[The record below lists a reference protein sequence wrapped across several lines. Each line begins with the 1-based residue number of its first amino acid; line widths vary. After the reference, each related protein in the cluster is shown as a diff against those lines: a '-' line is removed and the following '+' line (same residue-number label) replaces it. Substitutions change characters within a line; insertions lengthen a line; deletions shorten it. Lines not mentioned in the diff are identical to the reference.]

1 LIGIA
6 SSGTVLF
13 PPAPGGGTE
22 VTHGYKGKGSLL
34 HLLVDAKGSCLAMTS
49 TGANGNERKELLGL
63 IERVKGLAGK
73 QEMIV
78 VEADKGY
85 DSGELRQELL
95 NRGFFSLIPWR
106 KNVKGAPTIKEVA
119 AEFGLKPIR
128 WVVERTHSWIKRKY
142 RRLMVRW
149 ERKSEIWNAMTQLA
163 LIMEWVKNLLR

>member
-1 LIGIA
+1 MIGTA
-6 SSGTVLF
+6 LLGTVLF
-13 PPAPGGGTE
+13 PPAPGGGSE

-34 HLLVDAKGSCLAMTS
+34 HLLVDAKGSCLGITS
-49 TGANGNERKELLGL
+49 TGANGHERKELLRL
-63 IERVKGLAGK
+63 IERIKALAGNK
-73 QEMIV
+73 KMII

-85 DSGELRQELL
+85 DSADLRQELL
-95 NRGFFSLIPWR
+95 NRGFFPLIPWR

-119 AEFGLKPIR
+119 AEFGLKPMR

-149 ERKSEIWNAMTQLA
+149 ERKSEIWSAMTQLA